1 MVNTVIY
8 ILVDVFLASF
18 RLGASLGLVLEKTTW
33 VKSISYLDR
42 LYSLAFKPKILIS
55 QFMKFIYNIAYFV
68 TNLVRLRYMMKLF
81 FDCILIATFN
91 N

>member
-1 MVNTVIY
+1 MMVNTVIY

-18 RLGASLGLVLEKTTW
+18 RLGVSPGLVLEKTTW

-55 QFMKFIYNIAYFV
+55 KFMKFIYKY
-68 TNLVRLRYMMKLF
+68 
-81 FDCILIATFN
+81 CIFCY
-91 N
+91 